1 VIRINLVPQ
10 GKRRGTGPGIP
21 WLAKLKTADPFILI
35 WIVAGLI
42 CAIAFLVIGVQKASI
57 SGSIKKVETELASKR
72 AIVEKV
78 RSIQSQTASLTKRKN
93 TIVTLHEFR
102 ISYPTFLGDLA
113 SLTPEELWLERLGT
127 EIDPASMRVTLSGC
141 ALTNYAIADLV
152 KVLEK
157 NDKFADVKLIDIS
170 SEKAGNAVVRRF
182 NLTAMYSW
190 NSERK

>member
-10 GKRRGTGPGIP
+10 GKRRGIGPGMQG
-21 WLAKLKTADPFILI
+21 LAKLKTADPFILI

-42 CAIAFLVIGVQKASI
+42 CAIALLVVGIQKVNI
-57 SGSIKKVETELASKR
+57 SGSIRKVEAELASKR

-78 RSIQSQTASLTKRKN
+78 RSIQSQTASLTKRRN
-93 TIVTLHEFR
+93 TIVTLHKFR

-113 SLTPEELWLERLGT
+113 SLTPEELWLERLST
-127 EIDPASMRVTLSGC
+127 EINSASMKVTLSGC

-152 KVLEK
+152 KVMEK
-157 NDKFADVKLIDIS
+157 NDKFTDVKLIDIS
-170 SEKAGNAVVRRF
+170 SEKTGNAVVRRF

-190 NSERK
+190 GGS